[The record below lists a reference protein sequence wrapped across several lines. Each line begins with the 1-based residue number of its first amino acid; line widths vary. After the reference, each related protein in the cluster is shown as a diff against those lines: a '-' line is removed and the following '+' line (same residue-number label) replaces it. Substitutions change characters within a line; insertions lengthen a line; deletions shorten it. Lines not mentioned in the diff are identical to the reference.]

1 MASPSLDTRPVMTL
15 VFTDQLSRSCRGTVL
30 TFHKGFPRAGV
41 CHVISGPLFSMV
53 PRRGRPPRRPAARG
67 REGVTPEGTS
77 RRGGHVGPELCAG
90 SRRLSWVWGH
100 VRDPAC
106 ELARQDPATSR
117 GRAVP
122 GAAPRVLLS
131 RAPRLHPAARPPA
144 GKASF
149 RCRMH
154 GRLLLRSPKVN
165 DSPGRALGPRASELP
180 PGGQAP
186 ERGAQGSLQAPSPGL
201 PSPRLRSEDPTAPSC
216 PGNTAGHTSSP
227 SQSGTR
233 CPSRGDPWPPLAM
246 MERGQRGDRGP
257 RGHRTRT
264 AAETRTVL
272 VGRALGAPQ
281 AA

>member
-1 MASPSLDTRPVMTL
+1 MTL
-15 VFTDQLSRSCRGTVL
+15 VFTDQLSRSCRGTVP

-41 CHVISGPLFSMV
+41 RHVISGPLLSMV

-77 RRGGHVGPELCAG
+77 RRGGRAGPELCAG

-122 GAAPRVLLS
+122 GAAPRVLQS
-131 RAPRLHPAARPPA
+131 RAPRLHPAARPAA

-154 GRLLLRSPKVN
+154 GRLLLRSPKVD

-186 ERGAQGSLQAPSPGL
+186 ERGAQGSLQAPVTWAAV
-201 PSPRLRSEDPTAPSC
+201 TA
-216 PGNTAGHTSSP
+216 A
-227 SQSGTR
+227 QV
-233 CPSRGDPWPPLAM
+233 
-246 MERGQRGDRGP
+246 RGP
-257 RGHRTRT
+257 HSPFVPWERSRSHIVPQPVWDPPPFARRP
-264 AAETRTVL
+264 
-272 VGRALGAPQ
+272 LGASSRDGER
-281 AA
+281 AAW

>member
-1 MASPSLDTRPVMTL
+1 MTL

-77 RRGGHVGPELCAG
+77 RRGGRVGPELCAG

-149 RCRMH
+149 RTEFTAACCFVPQKWTTPQA
-154 GRLLLRSPKVN
+154 GRLALEPLNSLLVDRLPR
-165 DSPGRALGPRASELP
+165 GELRAHCRRL
-180 PGGQAP
+180 
-186 ERGAQGSLQAPSPGL
+186 SPGL

-233 CPSRGDPWPPLAM
+233 CPSRGDPWPPLAV